1 MATLACFKS
10 IFMCNQKYDLT
21 VFVQDAQNSISSLK
35 FWIIRYTMYKAILLS
50 VKNTFHIL
58 TMLLL
63 TTVNAKHKPDI
74 PYLHKVILDDSE
86 GDK

>member
-10 IFMCNQKYDLT
+10 IFMYNQKYNLT
-21 VFVQDAQNSISSLK
+21 VFVQDAQNSISPLK
-35 FWIIRYTMYKAILLS
+35 FWIIRYSIYKAILLS

-74 PYLHKVILDDSE
+74 SYLHKVILDDSE
-86 GDK
+86 GNK